1 MPFEVIWG
9 GGCAGSWRGVA
20 RGGFSGRLGLGV
32 AAEDQGAP
40 IGGWEVN
47 SEHLDGGELVEDA
60 ADGFNARSMAA
71 TSSEQSMPLTRNLGV
86 VIDAE
91 VSVPWRPLWT

>member
-1 MPFEVIWG
+1 
-9 GGCAGSWRGVA
+9 
-20 RGGFSGRLGLGV
+20 
-32 AAEDQGAP
+32 
-40 IGGWEVN
+40 VN
-47 SEHLDGGELVEDA
+47 IEHLDGGELVEDA

-86 VIDAE
+86 VIDTE

>member
-1 MPFEVIWG
+1 LETELLEEDFLVG
-9 GGCAGSWRGVA
+9 
-20 RGGFSGRLGLGV
+20 LGLGV
-32 AAEDQGAP
+32 EAEDQGAS

-71 TSSEQSMPLTRNLGV
+71 TFPEQSMPAY
-86 VIDAE
+86 AE
-91 VSVPWRPLWT
+91 SRCGNRCGSVCALASAVDLIYKKAATK

>member
-1 MPFEVIWG
+1 MLETKIAEDFLVG
-9 GGCAGSWRGVA
+9 
-20 RGGFSGRLGLGV
+20 LGLGV
-32 AAEDQGAP
+32 AAEDQGAS

-47 SEHLDGGELVEDA
+47 IEHLDGGELVEDA